1 MVLQGKLEIEIEIKA
16 PAAKFYN
23 ILRKQNHHIPNI
35 SDSIH
40 AIDLHEGDW
49 ETPGS
54 VKQWTYTL
62 DGNAPLCV
70 KETVEEVDDQNKTI
84 KFNCL
89 EGEVLKEFKSFK
101 AIVQVT
107 PKAGEG
113 SLVKW
118 TIEFEKVNEDIPSP
132 DAYLELAQKMTKDI
146 DDHLVEA

>member
-62 DGNAPLCV
+62 GKSGPLNYYSLFL
-70 KETVEEVDDQNKTI
+70 KIYHYIYTNIEE
-84 KFNCL
+84 
-89 EGEVLKEFKSFK
+89 
-101 AIVQVT
+101 
-107 PKAGEG
+107 
-113 SLVKW
+113 
-118 TIEFEKVNEDIPSP
+118 
-132 DAYLELAQKMTKDI
+132 Y
-146 DDHLVEA
+146 